1 VSRVR
6 LAALFILV
14 VLNAALATAE
24 GVSSRVTGK
33 VSAGGKPL
41 AGVRVMARSTAML
54 GPRSTVTGSDG
65 MYALEALPPGTYSI
79 TFSTQGMQ
87 TLTRVA
93 ILELAQTSLTDATLE
108 PGDPDDSVTST
119 AHKETV
125 QATPQVAT
133 TIGRK
138 FIEEM
143 PVTRDSLGRT
153 ELAPGIMVNPIFP
166 QLMLS
171 GSDPLVLA
179 HGIPD
184 LARLVED
191 AVDQVTVISAAVPAE
206 YGRFGGGVVTLAIPN
221 GADTFSGS
229 LRETLSSGKWM
240 AAHDGS
246 LIQNSSSLDTTS
258 EATLGG
264 RLVPGRL
271 WFFAA
276 GRYAHVDAPVHPLSP
291 PFGGLSE
298 AGNRELAR
306 LYALLTGAQT
316 LAGTYARSSDQF
328 EYQPSGLPAADR
340 FRVTYDTAV
349 VHYAGAFGPRLTI
362 EGEAGR
368 VRFAGTPIPNSLPS
382 DLDQHSSHEAV
393 KASYAIDGVAGL
405 HALSAGVQNFH
416 ADGPGFNE
424 HAKAAFIEDRWTF
437 GRRWSFDAGVRYDQ
451 AGGLSGVTPRAGL
464 VFDVRADGR
473 ARISANYAQYYT
485 PSRRGVISSS
495 RTVGDTTLAY
505 GFQIGSEGSARV
517 AWSRRTE
524 KDRAIGFSSSPTS
537 KLDVVTIDG
546 GYRLLGLLQVGGSY
560 TWLVASHEDTQL
572 NLFRDD
578 IHNVNVW
585 VQGDLPLSVGQLN
598 VSLLQRHRSV
608 ADIRLP
614 IVFGEPHAD
623 AVNATDLAMTWSVP
637 VRLVTLSIKPELL
650 NLFNNQGLSVI
661 GVPMQ
666 QLPPIPRYEVQV
678 PRTFRVT
685 AAARF

>member
-1 VSRVR
+1 VSRAR
-6 LAALFILV
+6 LVALFILV
-14 VLNAALATAE
+14 VLNAAFAAAE
-24 GVSSRVTGK
+24 GASSRVTGR
-33 VSAGGKPL
+33 VSDGGKPL
-41 AGVRVMARSTAML
+41 AGVRVVATSNAML
-54 GPRSTVTGSDG
+54 GTRSTVTGSDG

-79 TFSTQGMQ
+79 TFSLQGMQ

-143 PVTRDSLGRT
+143 PVARDALGRT
-153 ELAPGIMVNPIFP
+153 ELAPGIMVNPIYI
-166 QLMLS
+166 QLTLS
-171 GSDPLVLA
+171 GSDPLILA

-184 LARLVED
+184 PAPLVDD

-206 YGRFGGGVVTLAIPN
+206 YGRFGGGVVTLDIPN
-221 GADTFSGS
+221 GGEAFGGS
-229 LRETLSSGKWM
+229 LRETLSSGRWM
-240 AAHDGS
+240 AAHEGS
-246 LIQNSSSLDTTS
+246 PIGSSSSLDTTT

-276 GRYAHVDAPVHPLSP
+276 ARYADVDAPMHPLST
-291 PFGGLSE
+291 PFGGFNE

-306 LYALLTGAQT
+306 LYALLTDAQT
-316 LAGTYARSSDQF
+316 VAGTYARSSDQF
-328 EYQPSGLPAADR
+328 EYTPSGLPAAYR
-340 FRVTYDTAV
+340 YGRTYDTAAL
-349 VHYAGAFGPRLTI
+349 HYAGAFGPRLTL
-362 EGEAGR
+362 EADGGR
-368 VRFAGTPIPNSLPS
+368 VRLADALIPSQLPA
-382 DLDQHSSHEAV
+382 DADQHSSHESV
-393 KASYAIDGVAGL
+393 KASYAIDGAAGL
-405 HALSAGVQNFH
+405 HALSAGLQNYH
-416 ADGPGFNE
+416 SDGPGFKEN
-424 HAKAAFIEDRWTF
+424 AKAAFVEDRWTF
-437 GRRWSFDAGVRYDQ
+437 GRRWSFDAGLRYDQ
-451 AGGLSGVTPRAGL
+451 AGGLSRVTPRAGL
-464 VFDVRADGR
+464 VFDVRSDGR

-485 PSRRGVISSS
+485 PSRMGVISSS
-495 RTVGDTTLAY
+495 RRIDDATLAY

-524 KDRAIGFSSSPTS
+524 KDSAIGFSSPAAS
-537 KLDVVTIDG
+537 KLDVVTVDG
-546 GYRLLGLLQVGGSY
+546 GYRLFGLLQVGGSY
-560 TWLVASHEDTQL
+560 TWLVAGHEDTQL

-608 ADIRLP
+608 ADIELP
-614 IVFGEPHAD
+614 VVYGLPHAD
-623 AVNATDLAMTWSVP
+623 AVNATDMALTWSLP

-650 NLFNNQGLSVI
+650 NLFNNQGRSVI
-661 GVPMQ
+661 ALPMQ
-666 QLPPIPRYEVQV
+666 QLPTIPKYEVQI